1 MDCDANQTESR
12 TALFRPVVPTLE
24 TFSPG
29 DDFALRAVR
38 AKTHLQHTP
47 TEHLGQYLLPLL
59 DDDAA
64 RRFLATGVRIL
75 SGPDIIWPALEQH
88 PAESVDEY
96 AACLRVLAT
105 KLYPRA
111 SEEVCG
117 ERILGHFTMEI
128 PDQKTKK
135 DSLLNMPT
143 SLQSALLRARKPEA
157 CREALRQLPNEAIAA
172 TKPAV
177 FKPQPSRTP
186 SVLYSGPQP

>member
-1 MDCDANQTESR
+1 MDCDADQTESR

-29 DDFALRAVR
+29 DDSALRAVQ

-47 TEHLGQYLLPLL
+47 PEHLGQYLLPLL

-64 RRFLATGVRIL
+64 RRVLATGVPIL

-88 PAESVDEY
+88 PAESVDKN

-105 KLYPRA
+105 KLYPKA
-111 SEEVCG
+111 SEEVRG
-117 ERILGHFTMEI
+117 ERALGHFTMKI
-128 PDQKTKK
+128 PDPKTKK

-143 SLQSALLRARKPEA
+143 SPQPALLRASKLEA
-157 CREALRQLPNEAIAA
+157 CREALRQLPNELNAA

-186 SVLYSGPQP
+186 SVLY